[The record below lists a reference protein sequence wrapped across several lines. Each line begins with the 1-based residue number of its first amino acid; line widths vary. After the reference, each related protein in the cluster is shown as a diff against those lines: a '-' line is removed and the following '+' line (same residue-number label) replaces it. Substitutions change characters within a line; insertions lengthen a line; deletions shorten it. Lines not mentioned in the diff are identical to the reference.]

1 MRKLKYSDKV
11 KKASTVVNAINGL
24 KVDQSINILYDS
36 NTYNVKA
43 YRGYNGKL
51 DYSIWNRMRG
61 MNISSIGRTSIS
73 LYSFD
78 MMTTK
83 TTYRMSL
90 VNATLLPDSVDAAA

>member
-11 KKASTVVNAINGL
+11 KKASPVVSAINGL
-24 KVDQSINILYDS
+24 KVDESINILYDG

-43 YRGYNGKL
+43 YRAYNGEL
-51 DYSIWNRMRG
+51 DYSIWNSMRG

-73 LYSFD
+73 MYSFD

-90 VNATLLPDSVDAAA
+90 VNATLLPDSVDANA